1 MHERTIYIPYVQACQ
16 FVVSYVLVPTSSI
29 PKAAR
34 TKHDNPLLQTAPPQ
48 ASSARPHQA
57 TTKHLFAMEGTK
69 RLQESTATNLNISW
83 QMKKFTLSLGDL
95 QLQTFIQDV
104 CSIPVCPKLQARS
117 KPNCLRHRSFKDNSG
132 EGQEEGL
139 AMAAVPHFNAFYS
152 YARVVMPIIITK
164 HWTSWWLSDWL
175 PKHLPESSLF
185 VLQTV
190 CFADHQISRSR
201 A

>member
-1 MHERTIYIPYVQACQ
+1 MHVAYYIYTPYVQACQ
-16 FVVSYVLVPTSSI
+16 FAVSYVLVQQKFNKSPTSSI

-34 TKHDNPLLQTAPPQ
+34 TKHDKHYCRPGHREQVVQGHIKPQQNICSPWKEPKDCKKVQQQT
-48 ASSARPHQA
+48 
-57 TTKHLFAMEGTK
+57 
-69 RLQESTATNLNISW
+69 STSLDK

-104 CSIPVCPKLQARS
+104 WSIPVCPKLQARS

-139 AMAAVPHFNAFYS
+139 ATAAVPHFNAFHS

-164 HWTSWWLSDWL
+164 HWTS
-175 PKHLPESSLF
+175 
-185 VLQTV
+185 
-190 CFADHQISRSR
+190 
-201 A
+201 